1 MFFEQEYIVFELLD
15 VLYLEQTNINMYN
28 SNRNFDALSF
38 RYDAETM
45 LSTEKQQIE
54 VLSNSIC
61 YVPSNLSY
69 TRKAENDRLIV
80 IHFKAFNYHSEKI
93 ECFYPEAAEKYKELF
108 CEILRLWNKKDV
120 SYRNECASLLSKILS
135 ELYKDNQ
142 STAEKSKIHPSV
154 MYIQKNCLHR
164 DFSLSDAA
172 RRSFISDV
180 YFRKLFRK
188 EFNMSPKRYVIE
200 CRIEYAKA
208 LILSGY
214 FSVGEVASLCGYND
228 EKHFSSEFKRITGV
242 SPSKYD
248 YNYAPVN

>member
-1 MFFEQEYIVFELLD
+1 MFFEQEYIVLELLE

-38 RYDAETM
+38 RYDSETM
-45 LSTEKQQIE
+45 LITDNQYVEA
-54 VLSNSIC
+54 LDNSIC

-69 TRKAENDRLIV
+69 TRKTLKEKLIV
-80 IHFKAFNYHSEKI
+80 IHFKTFNYRSDKI
-93 ECFYPEAAEKYKELF
+93 ECFYPIEAKKYQKLF
-108 CEILRLWNKKDV
+108 GEILEVWNRKDV
-120 SYRNECASLLSKILS
+120 SYKNECSSLLRKILA

-142 STAEKSKIHPSV
+142 SNAQKSKIHPSV
-154 MYIQKNCLHR
+154 LYLQQNYLHS
-164 DFSLSDAA
+164 DFSLTTAA
-172 RRSFISDV
+172 RQSFVSDV

-214 FSVGEVASLCGYND
+214 FSVCEVASLCGYND
-228 EKHFSSEFKRITGV
+228 EKHFSSEFKKITGV
-242 SPSKYD
+242 SPSKYK
-248 YNYAPVN
+248 YNYEQ